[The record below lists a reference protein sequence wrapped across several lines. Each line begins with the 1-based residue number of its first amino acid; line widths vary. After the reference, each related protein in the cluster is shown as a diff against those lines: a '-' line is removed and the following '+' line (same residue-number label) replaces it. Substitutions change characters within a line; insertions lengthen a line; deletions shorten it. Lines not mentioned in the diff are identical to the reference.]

1 MEAIKLELVWAFNF
15 SCHQRIESH
24 SEKLEKPVRMRYDIL
39 KMEIEP
45 LKAQIEAAF
54 ADVAY
59 PGDHDLTSSTYGEEP
74 EALKREFKGK
84 RDWRELDA
92 KFLDQAPEGWRTAL
106 SFFSHRAFVFYL
118 PAYMLADLQN
128 GLLEV
133 TVEFFLFYGLTSETA
148 NEKIAELWGGG
159 TTGQAAQ
166 RKYDQFDAQQVAAIV
181 AYLRWKL
188 ERQADEDILQALE
201 GYWLA
206 RTGT

>member
-1 MEAIKLELVWAFNF
+1 M
-15 SCHQRIESH
+15 
-24 SEKLEKPVRMRYDIL
+24 MRYDAL
-39 KMEIEP
+39 NMKVEL
-45 LKAQIEAAF
+45 LKAQIETAF

-84 RDWRELDA
+84 RNWRELDA
-92 KFLDQAPEGWRTAL
+92 KFLDQAPEAWRTAL
-106 SFFSHRAFVFYL
+106 CFFSDRAFVFYL
-118 PAYMLADLQN
+118 PAYLIADLQN
-128 GLLEV
+128 QLLEV

-159 TTGQAAQ
+159 TTGQAAR
-166 RKYDQFDAQQVAAIV
+166 RKYDQFDARQVAAII

-188 ERQADEDILQALE
+188 ERQPDENILQALE